1 MLKISQ
7 SLIRSKWAMARLGWT
22 PALKK
27 RNMAPLCL
35 QQVPLASDLSLVM
48 QNSKNKG
55 SLGRRQIG
63 SWVITS
69 IATYR
74 KKCWKWFIVNYQPSG
89 THWILDTLPLFCI
102 NLPTIFHDQWLYLHF
117 IDKETVSGLWNNLAR
132 FTWLAC
138 GGSQISILFS
148 QIQMVMLPSL
158 QKENQMFSRGPFLGG
173 DSSQ

>member
-1 MLKISQ
+1 
-7 SLIRSKWAMARLGWT
+7 MARLGWT

-35 QQVPLASDLSLVM
+35 QQVPLANDLSLVM

-74 KKCWKWFIVNYQPSG
+74 KKC
-89 THWILDTLPLFCI
+89 
-102 NLPTIFHDQWLYLHF
+102 
-117 IDKETVSGLWNNLAR
+117 
-132 FTWLAC
+132 
-138 GGSQISILFS
+138 
-148 QIQMVMLPSL
+148 
-158 QKENQMFSRGPFLGG
+158 
-173 DSSQ
+173 